1 MTSRQVRLPQAR
13 PISVSERV
21 ALGLRS
27 PGVIVT
33 WFVTCLPNLPFLP
46 NPSASV
52 MSNHD
57 ANSATGTLW
66 AGTMSTGRGSS
77 RPLDGLFGGRQYL
90 QVCLT
95 LRAGHGIP
103 NTGVC
108 CAGASHRHPSR
119 HGVPNSYPYVAE
131 PRERPRPCVAGA
143 LRRAGWAQVRRVCRR
158 PWPGRWPLARRPA
171 PVARRRLVLAA
182 RRPGGRQHLMCSLG
196 QSGPCSGQSA
206 PGPAHPRRPP
216 PGRLRDVRPVRP

>member
-27 PGVIVT
+27 PGVIIT

-95 LRAGHGIP
+95 LRAGHGVP
-103 NTGVC
+103 NTGAC

-119 HGVPNSYPYVAE
+119 RGVPILIRTWRS
-131 PRERPRPCVAGA
+131 
-143 LRRAGWAQVRRVCRR
+143 RAKG
-158 PWPGRWPLARRPA
+158 PGRA
-171 PVARRRLVLAA
+171 
-182 RRPGGRQHLMCSLG
+182 
-196 QSGPCSGQSA
+196 
-206 PGPAHPRRPP
+206 
-216 PGRLRDVRPVRP
+216 

>member
-57 ANSATGTLW
+57 ANSATGDPVGGHDVNGPRQF
-66 AGTMSTGRGSS
+66 AATGRTVW
-77 RPLDGLFGGRQYL
+77 RPPVPSGM
-90 QVCLT
+90 
-95 LRAGHGIP
+95 
-103 NTGVC
+103 
-108 CAGASHRHPSR
+108 SHVTRRSR
-119 HGVPNSYPYVAE
+119 HTQYGCVLCRCLAPAPVAPRRTDSYPYVAE

-182 RRPGGRQHLMCSLG
+182 RRSGGRQHLMCSLG